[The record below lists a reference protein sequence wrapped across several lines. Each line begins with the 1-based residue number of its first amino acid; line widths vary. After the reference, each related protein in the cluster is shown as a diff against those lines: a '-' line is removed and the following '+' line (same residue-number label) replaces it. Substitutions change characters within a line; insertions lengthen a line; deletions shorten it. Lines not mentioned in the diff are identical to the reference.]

1 MYPYRLGG
9 QSSTVRR
16 QQAKRIQSDFLSF
29 PISRQVLKFFKFQRD
44 GVGIDRGRQ
53 TQCQEKKKEMLCE
66 DRGFFL
72 EIADVIR
79 GFGLNILKG
88 LMELQ
93 EDKIWARFMVEAN
106 EQVGRT
112 YIIWSL
118 LLLLQQIGTSGI
130 DSANHPNRAM
140 DGGISLPNNF

>member
-1 MYPYRLGG
+1 MYPCRLGG
-9 QSSTVRR
+9 QPLTVRR
-16 QQAKRIQSDFLSF
+16 QQAKRIQNGFLSF

-53 TQCQEKKKEMLCE
+53 TQCQ
-66 DRGFFL
+66 
-72 EIADVIR
+72 DVIR

-106 EQVGRT
+106 EQVERT
-112 YIIWSL
+112 DIIWSL